1 MGAYTF
7 LALSSPQLCL
17 HQRALLPVPRS
28 TYIVPNASW
37 CTGGPNQGEEPGASD
52 SDDDSAAGGPDAGA
66 AEQRDGAAD
75 EGVWQKAARS
85 AAAARRAR
93 RKQMRW
99 ERRQAQAQALEA
111 EQEPPAAEPG
121 PAGPAEEQVRIGAA
135 ERGSEYKAGHQE
147 DSSQGETGSSS
158 DEAGA
163 GGSVDGGASVQGESS
178 VACVT
183 GDFAMQNVLLQMGL
197 RLVAPNGSRIRELR
211 RWALRCSACS
221 RVTKVQRPASRTTC
235 MSAPA
240 WCFAFTGLGVACV
253 LRWQQKGFWAYES
266 SAESLFVT
274 ASSGQ
279 SGKRWLKV

>member
-7 LALSSPQLCL
+7 LALPSPQLCL

-28 TYIVPNASW
+28 TYIMPNASW
-37 CTGGPNQGEEPGASD
+37 CTGGPDQGEEPSASD

-75 EGVWQKAARS
+75 EGEWQKAARS

-93 RKQMRW
+93 RKQTRW

-111 EQEPPAAEPG
+111 EQEPPAAESG
-121 PAGPAEEQVRIGAA
+121 PAGPAEEQEPIGAVELA
-135 ERGSEYKAGHQE
+135 SECGAGHQE
-147 DSSQGETGSSS
+147 DSNEDEAGSSS
-158 DEAGA
+158 DKADA
-163 GGSVDGGASVQGESS
+163 GGSVDGGASAQGESS

-221 RVTKVQRPASRTTC
+221 RVTKVQRPARRTPC

-240 WCFAFTGLGVACV
+240 WCFAFTGSGVACV

-266 SAESLFVT
+266 PAESSCVT

-279 SGKRWLKV
+279 SGRQWLKV